1 MITIKHGRATFK
13 VNPDHAPMVHDL
25 LATIDKSKGKRGP
38 KVVRPKGDDKHHSG
52 KRDYPRFNPECML
65 TSDYVTAY
73 YALNANRVLKG
84 WTCEPATNR
93 TPPGLDLTIP
103 DPVHEAIE

>member
-1 MITIKHGRATFK
+1 MKPITREEKTQIQKLMAARRRE
-13 VNPDHAPMVHDL
+13 
-25 LATIDKSKGKRGP
+25 IRSKDTREFP
-38 KVVRPKGDDKHHSG
+38 K
-52 KRDYPRFNPECML
+52 FNPAVML

-103 DPVHEAIE
+103 DPVFEAIE